1 MCVSHN
7 SYPDPSI
14 WWRIEIVGEVTEVI
28 EDIEGDI
35 SQKEMEDGSIT
46 SISKLSV
53 AINTTTRYV
62 IAECRAVIEELG
74 ETISES
80 HITHI
85 ASYGTH
91 DSFTV
96 ENNNF
101 VGNLSE
107 LSIDQDTTNINQK
120 NDKENLAAVRDAFK
134 KIVETV
140 DVQKLGLE
148 VVNSKEEFRRS
159 NKEHHSTVIHLSN
172 IEENFSNG
180 NDRKVFVVQSS
191 SESLSLCFLMSVM
204 LSCLLSF
211 LIS

>member
-7 SYPDPSI
+7 SYPGPTI

-35 SQKEMEDGSIT
+35 SEKEMKDGSIT
-46 SISKLSV
+46 SVSKLSV

-62 IAECRAVIEELG
+62 IADCRAVIEELG

-80 HITHI
+80 HITRI

-91 DSFTV
+91 DSFTA
-96 ENNNF
+96 ENFNF
-101 VGNLSE
+101 VSE
-107 LSIDQDTTNINQK
+107 LSIDQETTNINPK
-120 NDKENLAAVRDAFK
+120 NDKENFVAVRDTFK

-140 DVQKLGLE
+140 YVEKLGLE
-148 VVNSKEEFRRS
+148 VVNGREEFRRS
-159 NKEHHSTVIHLSN
+159 DKEHPSTVIHLSN
-172 IEENFSNG
+172 IEENSSNG

-204 LSCLLSF
+204 LTCLLAF

>member
-1 MCVSHN
+1 M
-7 SYPDPSI
+7 
-14 WWRIEIVGEVTEVI
+14 GEVTEVI

-35 SQKEMEDGSIT
+35 SEKEMKDGSIT
-46 SISKLSV
+46 SVSKLSV

-62 IAECRAVIEELG
+62 IADCRAVIEELG

-80 HITHI
+80 HITRI

-91 DSFTV
+91 DSFTA
-96 ENNNF
+96 ENFNF
-101 VGNLSE
+101 VSE
-107 LSIDQDTTNINQK
+107 LSIDQETTNINPK
-120 NDKENLAAVRDAFK
+120 NDKENFVAVRDTFK

-140 DVQKLGLE
+140 YVEKLGLE
-148 VVNSKEEFRRS
+148 VVNSREEFRRS
-159 NKEHHSTVIHLSN
+159 DKEHPSTVIHLSN
-172 IEENFSNG
+172 IEENSSNG

-204 LSCLLSF
+204 LTCLLAF

>member
-1 MCVSHN
+1 M
-7 SYPDPSI
+7 
-14 WWRIEIVGEVTEVI
+14 GEVTEVI

-35 SQKEMEDGSIT
+35 SEKEMKDGSIT
-46 SISKLSV
+46 SVSRLSV

-62 IAECRAVIEELG
+62 IADCRAVIEELG

-80 HITHI
+80 HITRI

-91 DSFTV
+91 DSFTA
-96 ENNNF
+96 ENFNF
-101 VGNLSE
+101 VSE
-107 LSIDQDTTNINQK
+107 LSIDQETTNINPK
-120 NDKENLAAVRDAFK
+120 NYKENFVAVRDTFK

-140 DVQKLGLE
+140 YVEKLGLE

-159 NKEHHSTVIHLSN
+159 DKEHHSTVIHLSN
-172 IEENFSNG
+172 IEENLSNG
-180 NDRKVFVVQSS
+180 SDRKVFVVQSS

>member
-7 SYPDPSI
+7 SYPGPTI

-35 SQKEMEDGSIT
+35 SEKEMKDGSIT
-46 SISKLSV
+46 SVSKLSV

-62 IAECRAVIEELG
+62 IADCRAVIEELG

-80 HITHI
+80 HITRI

-91 DSFTV
+91 DSFTA
-96 ENNNF
+96 ENFNF
-101 VGNLSE
+101 VSE
-107 LSIDQDTTNINQK
+107 LSIDQETTNINPK
-120 NDKENLAAVRDAFK
+120 NDKENFVAVRDTFK

-140 DVQKLGLE
+140 YVEKLGLE
-148 VVNSKEEFRRS
+148 VVNSREEFRRS
-159 NKEHHSTVIHLSN
+159 DKEHPSTVIHLSN
-172 IEENFSNG
+172 IEENSSNG

-204 LSCLLSF
+204 LTCLLAF

>member
-7 SYPDPSI
+7 SYPGPTI

-35 SQKEMEDGSIT
+35 SEKEMKDGSIT
-46 SISKLSV
+46 SVSKLSV

-62 IAECRAVIEELG
+62 IADCRAVIEELG

-80 HITHI
+80 HITRI

-91 DSFTV
+91 DSFTA
-96 ENNNF
+96 ENFNF
-101 VGNLSE
+101 VSE
-107 LSIDQDTTNINQK
+107 LSIDQETTNINPK
-120 NDKENLAAVRDAFK
+120 NDKENFVAVRDTFK

-140 DVQKLGLE
+140 YVEKLGLE
-148 VVNSKEEFRRS
+148 VVNSREEFRRS
-159 NKEHHSTVIHLSN
+159 DKEHHSTVIHLSN
-172 IEENFSNG
+172 IEENSSNG

-204 LSCLLSF
+204 LTCLLAF